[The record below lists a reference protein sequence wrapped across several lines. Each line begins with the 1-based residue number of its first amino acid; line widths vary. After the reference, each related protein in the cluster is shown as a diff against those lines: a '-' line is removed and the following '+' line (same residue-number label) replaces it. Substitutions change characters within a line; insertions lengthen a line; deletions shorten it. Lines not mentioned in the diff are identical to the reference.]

1 MYRFIETIKLE
12 DGNFKLIDYHN
23 KRLNK
28 TILHFFKKT
37 PVIDIGKFL
46 PLADAEFKKG
56 LFKCRIVYSD
66 KIESI
71 EIMPYTKKNI
81 KRLKI
86 VRSNIYYCFK
96 NENRNAINDILYNAI
111 NNFLL
116 EKESL
121 KNKNLSNLE
130 YAIKSEDV
138 NKSENVNK
146 NESDIEIL
154 IVKNG
159 LITDTSYSNVI
170 LYDGKEW
177 FTPKSFILNGVKRQY
192 LLNTGKIKEIKITLE
207 DLKNFEKISLINAML
222 EPQDIEIG
230 IENISE

>member
-37 PVIDIGKFL
+37 PAIDIEKFL
-46 PLADAEFKKG
+46 PLTDAEFKKG

-66 KIESI
+66 KIENI
-71 EIMPYTKKNI
+71 EITPYAKKNI

-86 VRSNIYYCFK
+86 VRSNIDYSFK
-96 NENRNAINDILYNAI
+96 YENRNNIDDILHNAI
-111 NNFLL
+111 SNFLL
-116 EKESL
+116 EKKSF
-121 KNKNLSNLE
+121 KNKNRSNPKNVNNL
-130 YAIKSEDV
+130 EDV
-138 NKSENVNK
+138 NK
-146 NESDIEIL
+146 NELAIDIL

-170 LYDGKEW
+170 LYNGKEW

-192 LLNTGKIKEIKITLE
+192 LLNTGKIKEIKITL
-207 DLKNFEKISLINAML
+207 DNLKNFEKISLINAML
-222 EPQDIEIG
+222 EPQDIEIC
-230 IENISE
+230 IENILE

>member
-28 TILHFFKKT
+28 TILHFFKKS
-37 PVIDIGKFL
+37 PAIDIGKFL
-46 PLADAEFKKG
+46 PLADTEFKKG
-56 LFKCRIVYSD
+56 LFKCRIIYSD
-66 KIESI
+66 KIENI
-71 EIMPYTKKNI
+71 EITPYVKKNI

-86 VRSNIYYCFK
+86 VRSNIDYSFK
-96 NENRNAINDILYNAI
+96 YENRNNIDDIIHNTI

-116 EKESL
+116 EKESF
-121 KNKNLSNLE
+121 KNKNRSNPE
-130 YAIKSEDV
+130 NV
-138 NKSENVNK
+138 NNLKDVNK
-146 NESDIEIL
+146 NELANKLAIDIL

-159 LITDTSYSNVI
+159 LITDTSYSNII

-177 FTPKSFILNGVKRQY
+177 FAPKSFILNGVKRQF
-192 LLNTGKIKEIKITLE
+192 LLNTGKIKEIKIALE

-230 IENISE
+230 IENIFE

>member
-12 DGNFKLIDYHN
+12 DGNFKLLDYHN

-37 PVIDIGKFL
+37 PAIDIGKFL
-46 PLADAEFKKG
+46 PLADTELKQG

-66 KIESI
+66 KIENI
-71 EIMPYTKKNI
+71 EITPYTKKNI

-86 VRSNIYYCFK
+86 IRSNIDYSFK
-96 NENRNAINDILYNAI
+96 YENRNNIDDILHNTI

-116 EKESL
+116 EKESF
-121 KNKNLSNLE
+121 KNKNRSNPENVNNL
-130 YAIKSEDV
+130 EDV
-138 NKSENVNK
+138 NK
-146 NESDIEIL
+146 NELAIDIL

-177 FTPKSFILNGVKRQY
+177 FTPKSFILNGVKRQF
-192 LLNTGKIKEIKITLE
+192 LLNTGKIKEIKITLN
-207 DLKNFEKISLINAML
+207 DLKIFEKISLINAML

-230 IENISE
+230 IENIFE